1 MKKLVVYALAC
12 MVLILSSC
20 GTREETSK
28 VTISPEMTEENTP
41 KETTSP
47 EATEECNTSSS
58 EKAELRLS
66 EDWESFF
73 IGDREIAFE
82 RFIDEGY
89 PTSIKYLTDNQII
102 IEFHVS
108 KDNNEL
114 LVYDLDKEEYI
125 ADKFGLNFSWF
136 GDDISTLVYVGY
148 KDFDNSDDR
157 AIKNYEEDILYTSS
171 YPLGIRDYAK
181 DGTVTFEE
189 HTVVSDGDDNTWVEH
204 TCVNDKLKKK

>member
-1 MKKLVVYALAC
+1 M
-12 MVLILSSC
+12 
-20 GTREETSK
+20 
-28 VTISPEMTEENTP
+28 
-41 KETTSP
+41 
-47 EATEECNTSSS
+47 
-58 EKAELRLS
+58 
-66 EDWESFF
+66 ESFF

>member
-1 MKKLVVYALAC
+1 MKKLVVYTLAS
-12 MVLILSSC
+12 MVLVLSSC

-28 VTISPEMTEENTP
+28 VKISSEMSEENTP
-41 KETTSP
+41 KDTTSS
-47 EATEECNTSSS
+47 EATDKCNTSSS

-66 EDWESFF
+66 EDGESFF

-89 PTSIKYLTDNQII
+89 PMSVDYLTDNQII

-108 KDNNEL
+108 NDNNEL

-171 YPLGIRDYAK
+171 YPLGLRDYAK